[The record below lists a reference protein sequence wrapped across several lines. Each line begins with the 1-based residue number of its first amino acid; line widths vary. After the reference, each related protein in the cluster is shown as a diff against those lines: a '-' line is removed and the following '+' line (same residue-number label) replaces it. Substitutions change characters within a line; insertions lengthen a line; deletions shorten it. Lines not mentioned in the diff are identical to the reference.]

1 MFLVEGGSISPYR
14 AHSGLKKKGVFAV
27 RSNEGLPLNQGRDL
41 LTLQPNYEFCKTEMK
56 LFPLL
61 RREGGESFVAGMVD

>member
-1 MFLVEGGSISPYR
+1 MFLVEGAPFPLIVRIP
-14 AHSGLKKKGVFAV
+14 AFKKKGVFAV
-27 RSNEGLPLNQGRDL
+27 RSNDGLPLNQGRDL

-61 RREGGESFVAGMVD
+61 RREAGESFVAGMVD